1 MRRIIFIFS
10 FYDIFKLL
18 CPFKPFFSPCRAKSL
33 MYIYKLIL
41 HASLTLSL
49 SYTHTHTHLK
59 TISKGCPSFCKI
71 FSTQLF
77 CLFFLLFFFFFL
89 LATLQYYTRRS
100 QSEGSLGQSLTRQ
113 GLALMLHVA
122 QHLASP
128 QAEVLSIGAQ
138 LHNQFLFNLVKYL
151 LQGTLYQYQISR
163 LSIVTQ
169 TYSLDRTLT
178 LCT

>member
-77 CLFFLLFFFFFL
+77 CLFIYFFFPSCNSPVLYQTQPF
-89 LATLQYYTRRS
+89 RRIPGPKS
-100 QSEGSLGQSLTRQ
+100 YSLGLSSHAACGSTSCLSLGR
-113 GLALMLHVA
+113 GLTHWGL
-122 QHLASP
+122 
-128 QAEVLSIGAQ
+128 
-138 LHNQFLFNLVKYL
+138 
-151 LQGTLYQYQISR
+151 
-163 LSIVTQ
+163 VTQ
-169 TYSLDRTLT
+169 LVSIQLGQVLTAGNSLLVPNQSTIHCHSNLFS
-178 LCT
+178 